1 MSAPCSIAIRLKP
14 IPENERYRVHLRDLT
29 EPIYLIKDSVV
40 GDCQITPPRGEI
52 LKHRG
57 ISVRLIY
64 RYLSSNTIVLEHLV
78 HEQKLFPSA
87 TLTEPFTFSFTFHQP
102 SIPFPSYRGIK
113 YHLSYFVVV
122 DLRVSVFSKIS
133 ENEQIVFLE
142 PIIPAP
148 STAETVISVSFP
160 PISFTFRTDKTAYAT
175 DDIINGQLLFGRSAQ
190 TDLQSVWVCLVVIE
204 SFRDGSSPA
213 KTDETNLLSYELVD
227 GAPRPNAMVPFV
239 IQLAP
244 LQLWAAKTVN
254 NANVATRFKLN
265 LQFMCNGVSKLAGT
279 QPIQIY
285 RRMLQGN

>member
-1 MSAPCSIAIRLKP
+1 MSAPCTIAIRLKP
-14 IPENERYRVHLRDLT
+14 ISNNERYRVHLRDLI

-40 GDCQITPPRGEI
+40 GECQITPPRGEI

-64 RYLSSNTIVLEHLV
+64 RYMSSNSLLLEHLV
-78 HEQKLFPSA
+78 HEQKLVPGGTFID
-87 TLTEPFTFSFTFHQP
+87 PFTFSFTFHQP

-133 ENEQIVFLE
+133 QSEQIVFLE
-142 PIIPAP
+142 PIATPPA
-148 STAETVISVSFP
+148 TAETVIPVSFP

-175 DDIINGQLLFGRSAQ
+175 DALINGQLLFGRSAQ
-190 TDLQSVWVCLVVIE
+190 TDLQSVWVSLVVME
-204 SFRDGSSPA
+204 TFRDGSSPA
-213 KTDETNLLSYELVD
+213 RTDETILLSYDLVD
-227 GAPRPNAMVPFV
+227 GAPRPGAVVPFV

-254 NANVATRFKLN
+254 NATVSTRFKLN
-265 LQFMCNGVSKLAGT
+265 LQFTCNGVPKLAGS

-285 RRMLQGN
+285 RRILQ